1 MDRVALA
8 LFVGFAGVVV
18 GWFAGRRLRRRR
30 YGYPIALVAVLGAM
44 VPAALWARLSGDP
57 DAPLLVIS
65 GFGGVFMGLRYGA
78 GGPFAALEAPRPPD
92 KGG

>member
-8 LFVGFAGVVV
+8 LIVGFAGVVA
-18 GWFAGRRLRRRR
+18 GWFAGRRLKQRR
-30 YGYPIALVAVLGAM
+30 YGYLVALGTVLAVM
-44 VPAALWARLSGDP
+44 VPAVAWARLSGDP
-57 DAPLLVIS
+57 DVSVYVIS

-92 KGG
+92 KEA